1 MMLGMGS
8 TPTVLIVDDEP
19 INIHLLAGILGSEYE
34 IKVANSGKLALTVAT
49 QKPYPDLILLD
60 VMMPEMD
67 GFEVC
72 ELLKANPVTRHIPI
86 IFITAAF
93 TRLSEVKGLK
103 LGAVDYITKPIDKDI
118 TRLRVRNHI
127 LLKLSEERLREH
139 DALLNSMFDNAPTAI
154 LIIAKNGS
162 PLLVNK
168 TGLDLFGVDSL
179 EQFRSVHLVQFIEP
193 DFREAYQQM
202 LTNTYQGQCCDQM
215 DLSIVNQKGLRR
227 WLRIKPSPLCD
238 GEKRVIG
245 TLFMISDVTGSRH
258 AEVQL
263 RLSARV
269 FESTQEGI
277 LVTDVNG
284 CIVSVNEA
292 FSQITGYAS
301 EDVVGKNPKILKS
314 NEHNSKF
321 YKEMWDSIKASGQW
335 QGEIWNRKKD
345 GSLYPE
351 RLTISSIFDDQ
362 DQLTHY
368 VGVFSDNTLIKQH
381 EKELEHIAHYDI
393 LTGLPNRFLLDDRL
407 QQAIAQ
413 SQREKTILAV
423 CYLDLDS
430 FKPINDKFG
439 HETGDQVLI
448 ETANRLKKSV
458 RNVDTVARLGGDE
471 FVILLCKLADIKECL
486 MTVERILGVL
496 STPMLIEKQHCQ
508 VSCSIGVTLFPEDNV
523 TADILLRHADQAMY
537 VAKQNGKNNYYFFN
551 KDQERKILSLSK
563 MMRQIEQAL
572 SSQEFE
578 LFYQPKIQIQS
589 GALVGAEALIRWNHP
604 QDGLLLPGQFL
615 PFIRN
620 SELEL
625 NLGDWVIQNAIQ
637 QICQWR
643 NQGLELEVS
652 VNISGVHLQHPDFTE
667 QLKKRFANSPLW
679 LSESF
684 QIEILETTAFEDFGH
699 VINVINI
706 CRDLGIRFALDD
718 FGTGYSSLTYLRNLP
733 TATIKIDQSFVRNML
748 TNKSDHA
755 IVESIIGLSR
765 TFQRETVAEGVET
778 EAHLQILNR
787 LGCDVAQGFGIARP
801 MSASAFLAW
810 HRSRS

>member
-1 MMLGMGS
+1 MMLGMGN

-72 ELLKANPVTRHIPI
+72 ELLKANPATRHIPI

-215 DLSIVNQKGLRR
+215 DLSMVNQKGLRR

-258 AEVQL
+258 AEEQL

-277 LVTDVNG
+277 LVTDVDG

-335 QGEIWNRKKD
+335 QGEIWNRKKG

-496 STPMLIEKQHCQ
+496 STPMMIEKQHCQ
-508 VSCSIGVTLFPEDNV
+508 VSCSIGVTLFPEGNV

-637 QICQWR
+637 QICQ
-643 NQGLELEVS
+643 
-652 VNISGVHLQHPDFTE
+652 
-667 QLKKRFANSPLW
+667 
-679 LSESF
+679 
-684 QIEILETTAFEDFGH
+684 
-699 VINVINI
+699 
-706 CRDLGIRFALDD
+706 
-718 FGTGYSSLTYLRNLP
+718 
-733 TATIKIDQSFVRNML
+733 
-748 TNKSDHA
+748 
-755 IVESIIGLSR
+755 
-765 TFQRETVAEGVET
+765 
-778 EAHLQILNR
+778 
-787 LGCDVAQGFGIARP
+787 
-801 MSASAFLAW
+801 
-810 HRSRS
+810 